1 MHVSIKLR
9 GKEVSF
15 KRPRR
20 IFKCLSRNLVLQQQN
35 RFPTIHSTAIY
46 LVPVET
52 MQLGLELEPRSLL
65 TEITHLV
72 LAFNETQVIEVL
84 SQKECSGRQSDRWEV
99 DLLREKHSPQS
110 VGHLRW
116 PQNTGWL
123 VFMGLE
129 FHKPVK
135 WAGGLFQLFLRSG
148 RDFQELDHFL
158 AFYGW
163 PQNCHDTGGCGI

>member
-15 KRPRR
+15 KRLRR

-46 LVPVET
+46 LVLVET

-84 SQKECSGRQSDRWEV
+84 SQKECSGRQSDR
-99 DLLREKHSPQS
+99 
-110 VGHLRW
+110 
-116 PQNTGWL
+116 
-123 VFMGLE
+123 
-129 FHKPVK
+129 
-135 WAGGLFQLFLRSG
+135 
-148 RDFQELDHFL
+148 
-158 AFYGW
+158 
-163 PQNCHDTGGCGI
+163 